1 MKKDKIWLAI
11 LAILCTL
18 GTVYYVFMR
27 ASVRIA
33 ENLEDFSRLHTLHSE
48 EVSLI
53 DLQKV
58 ERAEEGYSFLIIDA
72 VEAKGFEELGMVE
85 MLDAD
90 GNKVGSFLLLKKR
103 RCVPV
108 QNEKCADEAGSFAKA
123 KPIEE
128 S

>member
-18 GTVYYVFMR
+18 GIVYYVFMR

-90 GNKVGSFLLLKKR
+90 GNKVGSFLPLKKEDAYLFKMR
-103 RCVPV
+103 NVLM
-108 QNEKCADEAGSFAKA
+108 
-123 KPIEE
+123 KPDP
-128 S
+128 SPKQSQ